1 MVRENEFLFKVF
13 HVVEVSQHF
22 TACRLNIGRGSQTE
36 WKAIGCGGIEK
47 AEEGPPAGA
56 PQPSS
61 KPLCLGCCLCSPGS
75 LNTRSK
81 TTSSLTCWVDSV
93 EGVSR
98 CHKVRTCDG
107 WGLGPKQGIYTT
119 SVKVQGTLQNRKWK
133 NRGTRS

>member
-56 PQPSS
+56 PQ
-61 KPLCLGCCLCSPGS
+61 LQCVVVMEGREQGG
-75 LNTRSK
+75 RSDFQ
-81 TTSSLTCWVDSV
+81 L
-93 EGVSR
+93 
-98 CHKVRTCDG
+98 
-107 WGLGPKQGIYTT
+107 
-119 SVKVQGTLQNRKWK
+119 
-133 NRGTRS
+133 